1 MESVEELWR
10 RNQQRKQDG
19 FPPKIRFRKTLVS
32 PDKVIVVPYVREEHL
47 VHGDFEPKNMATQF
61 LGWSEEPD
69 IDEGTGH
76 GDGDVG
82 DVVDHIPI
90 GDGGDGEG
98 DDDGDGAGNWPGPG
112 TGGDEATGEDRFE
125 EEAYEVG
132 NKLTER
138 LKLPNIKE
146 KIKKIPSDEYTYELT
161 DRHKRSGQVLD
172 RGQTLRNIQRTNLVL
187 GTITLDDLD
196 PANMVVDPN
205 DRVYRVLSRE
215 IIWLSQAVVFFVR
228 DYSGSMWGSPTQALV
243 AQQLM
248 IYGWLLSQ
256 YGRKRVIPRFIV
268 HHHAA
273 QEVSAREYFTAIAWG
288 GTFIAS
294 AYKKVN
300 EIVQGENLQ
309 RDYDIYVF
317 QGSDGDDGDSEGM
330 YAVPEMKTILS
341 YVSRMGVVLFKHPY
355 WAAVSE
361 DTQFERYVK
370 EAKIHE
376 RRDVFRMH
384 VIPNYWHITD
394 QQNEE
399 ALKAL
404 IAQD

>member
-1 MESVEELWR
+1 M
-10 RNQQRKQDG
+10 
-19 FPPKIRFRKTLVS
+19 P
-32 PDKVIVVPYVREEHL
+32 
-47 VHGDFEPKNMATQF
+47 
-61 LGWSEEPD
+61 EEPD

-82 DVVDHIPI
+82 DVVGHVPI
-90 GDGGDGEG
+90 GGT
-98 DDDGDGAGNWPGPG
+98 DDGDGDGDGTGDQPGPG
-112 TGGDEATGEDRFE
+112 AGGEATGEDRFE
-125 EEAYEVG
+125 EEAYEAG

-172 RGQTLRNIQRTNLVL
+172 RRQTLRNIQRTNLVL
-187 GTITLDDLD
+187 GTITEDDLD
-196 PANMVVDPN
+196 PTKMVVDPN

-215 IIWLSQAVVFFVR
+215 IIWISQAVVFFIR
-228 DYSGSMWGSPTQALV
+228 DYSGSMYGRPTQALV
-243 AQQLM
+243 AQHLM

-256 YGRKRVIPRFIV
+256 YGRKRVTPRFIV
-268 HHHAA
+268 HNHAA
-273 QEVSAREYFTAIAWG
+273 QEVSAREYFTATAWG
-288 GTFIAS
+288 GTFIPS

-300 EIVQGENLQ
+300 EIVRGENLQ

-317 QGSDGDDGDSEGM
+317 QGSDGDDGDNGM
-330 YAVPEMKTILS
+330 YAVPEMKTMLS
-341 YVSRMGVVLFKHPY
+341 YVNRMGVTLFKHPY
-355 WAAVSE
+355 WGAVSE
-361 DTQFERYVK
+361 DTIFERYVK

-384 VIPNYWHITD
+384 IMPNYWYITN

-399 ALKAL
+399 AIKAL